1 MSDKNDFYNRQR
13 EEVSWNWKIQNI
25 HIFGREKTN
34 HETEYF
40 VGKTFR
46 RQAKSTLHFS
56 DKDISDEVMHYYPGH
71 QHILSSYNNFY
82 YNSFI
87 I

>member
-1 MSDKNDFYNRQR
+1 M
-13 EEVSWNWKIQNI
+13 EQNI
-25 HIFGREKTN
+25 SLE
-34 HETEYF
+34 
-40 VGKTFR
+40 KTFR
-46 RQAKSTLHFS
+46 RQAKSTLHLS

>member
-1 MSDKNDFYNRQR
+1 M
-13 EEVSWNWKIQNI
+13 EQNI
-25 HIFGREKTN
+25 SLE
-34 HETEYF
+34 
-40 VGKTFR
+40 KTFR
-46 RQAKSTLHFS
+46 RQAKSTLHLS

-71 QHILSSYNNFY
+71 QHHILSSYNNFH